1 MKALRGILALI
12 AAAICSVTA
21 YAAELPDIYL
31 RGGDLVGGWNS
42 VSEQY
47 KFTKEGDTYSL
58 HLDNLNGLF
67 KIASE
72 DWRTV
77 DFGGS
82 SEGIAVRSGNAELI
96 LVRSGENLLANG
108 LEDVTITFTLD
119 ASADN
124 EYGYDL
130 QKANVTFKSKRQA
143 VTGLSGTLPVLYIM
157 DVKDL
162 DGNPSDEILSKDL
175 ADKSYRAGS
184 YWLDVTPCKWMVD
197 AGFKSVGSED
207 APLPLTIKA
216 RGNYTRTG
224 FAKKPF
230 KLKLDK
236 KQSLLGMSKSKHY
249 AILAHADDNYG
260 YMRNFTGFNL
270 GKRIGLPWTPS
281 QQPVEVVINGDYR
294 GLYFLT
300 ESIRVGDDRVP
311 VTELEDNVSDPVLAT
326 GGYLVELDNYDE
338 ENQIRMQE
346 KGCVNVGFR
355 DVLRIT
361 WDTPEAYSDL
371 QKQFVTQQFS
381 AMNDAVGANS
391 DDLWRY
397 MDLDDAARYYIVE
410 EICSHTESYHGST
423 YLFRDRGDA
432 QKWHFSPL
440 WDMGNAFNGPTND
453 HFYYHG
459 PFGNTWIASMMANNT
474 FRAKV
479 QATWLWFMGNKF
491 DGIYDDLDE
500 YAAAIKEAAKADRAR
515 WKDAPLPT
523 STGNNNPTAVV
534 DNTDMDARLA
544 AVKSHLQA
552 KTDWLKNRFGNYSL
566 SLFDEPERDN
576 TPAAPL
582 PEFMVPAAIADID
595 ADAAAAD
602 ANAPK
607 QYFNLQGIRLT
618 NPTHGTPLIERQGSH
633 SRIVIL

>member
-1 MKALRGILALI
+1 MKAHCGILALI
-12 AAAICSVTA
+12 TAVICSMGA
-21 YAAELPDIYL
+21 SAAELPDVYL
-31 RGGDLVGGWNS
+31 RGGDLVGGWDK
-42 VSEQY
+42 VSDQY
-47 KFTKEGDTYSL
+47 KFTKSGDTYTL
-58 HLDNLNGLF
+58 HLDKLSGQF

-82 SEGIAVRSGNAELI
+82 SADINVPSGSADLT
-96 LVRSGENLLANG
+96 LVRSGKNLVANG
-108 LEDVTITFTLD
+108 LEDVTLTFTLS

-124 EYGYDL
+124 EYGYNL
-130 QKANVTFKSKRQA
+130 QSVDVNIKSKRQP

-162 DGNPSDEILSKDL
+162 NGNPSDEILSKDL
-175 ADKSYRAGS
+175 ADKSYRAGT

-197 AGFKSVGSED
+197 AGYKSVGSEE
-207 APLPLTIKA
+207 APLDLTIKA

-224 FAKKPF
+224 FSKKPF

-236 KQSLLGMSKSKHY
+236 KQALLGMTKSKHW

-270 GKRIGLPWTPS
+270 GKRIGLPWTPA

-311 VTELEDNVSDPVLAT
+311 ITELDDNVDDADLAT

-338 ENQIRMQE
+338 ENQIRMEE
-346 KGCVNVGFR
+346 KGCVYTGLR

-361 WDTPEAYSDL
+361 WDTPEAYSEL
-371 QKQFVTQQFS
+371 QKRFVTQQFT
-381 AMNDAVGANS
+381 AMNDAVGACS
-391 DDLWRY
+391 DDLWKY
-397 MDLDDAARYYIVE
+397 MDLDDAARYYLVE
-410 EICSHTESYHGST
+410 EICSHVESYHGST
-423 YLFRDRGDA
+423 YLFRDRGAA

-453 HFYYHG
+453 NFYYHS
-459 PFGNTWIASMMANNT
+459 PFGNTWIASMMANQT

-479 QATWLWFMGNKF
+479 EATWRWFMSNKF
-491 DGIYDDLDE
+491 DGLYDDLDT

-515 WKDAPLPT
+515 WKDAALPA
-523 STGNNNPTAVV
+523 STDNNNPTPVV
-534 DNTDMDARLA
+534 DNTDMDSRLA

-552 KTDWLKNRFGNYSL
+552 KTEWLKGRFGNYTL
-566 SLFDEPERDN
+566 GLFDEPERDT

-582 PEFMVPAAIADID
+582 PEFMVTAGIESVE
-595 ADAAAAD
+595 ADAAMEAGAAE
-602 ANAPK
+602 
-607 QYFNLQGIRLT
+607 YYNLQGIRVI
-618 NPTHGTPLIERQGSH
+618 NPVKGQPVIERRGGEA
-633 SRIVIL
+633 RVVVL